1 MFQFHERACRTPR
14 CSIFP
19 FLSLL
24 LATGASWAVD
34 PGRHISQYGHAAWR
48 VQDGVFTGAPSAI
61 TQTADGYMWI
71 GTENGVVRFDGVRFT
86 PWKPDGNELPS
97 SDIFDL
103 LGARDGSLWVAT
115 AAGLTRWHDGV
126 VANFIHDSSNFE
138 PLVESRDG
146 TIWVVREERLGSGI
160 ASICQVTSSALQC
173 HRDSSDA
180 IPPTTYMAITEDT
193 SGNLWIG
200 SQTALVRWKPG
211 SSTVYTPPALAS
223 HAGIGISAIAANPDG
238 SLWVGMALRGRGLGL
253 QHFEHG
259 VWKSF
264 VVPGFDSSTLEVLTL
279 ALDRN
284 NTLWIGTS
292 DQGIYRISGER
303 VDHFG
308 SADGL
313 SGDSVRRFF
322 EDREGNV
329 WVTTSRGIDC
339 FHDVRIASFAKR
351 EGITV
356 TELDAVLAARD
367 GTVWIG
373 GANAL
378 NALHNNKLTSI
389 HAPKGVPG
397 NQYTSLFEDH
407 AHQIWIGIDDTLW
420 IYANG
425 AFHRVTRRDGRDT
438 GVITDIT
445 EDVDNNIWAESI
457 GPPRALLRIRGLT
470 VEEEFPA
477 AVIPAAHTI
486 GADRESGIWLG
497 LLNGDLARYRHGNFE
512 TFHFEHALPSHVLQI
527 SVDPDGS
534 VLGATPVGLI
544 GWRNGTQRTLTVKN
558 GLPCDAVFAFVR
570 DGHGAL
576 WLYTQCGLVQIADA
590 ALQDWWEHSDA
601 KIPLRIFDS
610 SDGVQP
616 EGAPFR
622 SAAMSPDGR
631 LWFVNL
637 SLLQMIDPAHLDG
650 NLMPPPVHIEQIV
663 ADRRNYSPKDGLR
676 LPALT
681 RDLEIDYTALSF
693 VAPQKM
699 RFRYR
704 LDGRDTA
711 WQDSGSRRQA
721 FYTDLRPGH
730 YRFRAVASNNDGI
743 WNETGAAVDL
753 EIPPAFFQTKWFLA
767 ICIAAGAMVLSI
779 SLWCLYK
786 IRIRS
791 IEQRYRERK
800 LAAEKL
806 ERSEGYLSEAQRLSS
821 TGSIGWNVSSGE
833 IYCSE
838 ETYKIFEFDR
848 AVKPTLELI
857 LQRIHPDDRAF
868 SQEAIARAS
877 REKTDFDFEHRLLV
891 PGGAV
896 KRLHVKAH
904 ALQDASGNLEY
915 VGAVMD
921 VTTIRLAEMELHKT
935 RTELAHAARVTSL
948 GELTASIAHE
958 VNQPLGA
965 VVTNAEAGMN
975 WLDCHP
981 PDMKEAHAAF
991 ERIAREGNRAG
1002 EIIRRVRTLARK
1014 TDIQM
1019 AQLELNETVS
1029 EALALVQHELLGYRV
1044 SMRMDLATALPRVL
1058 ADRVQLQQVI
1068 LNLVL
1073 NGIEAMQSITDR
1085 ARELIIR
1092 SEQCDAQHVRVT
1104 VTDCG
1109 VGFSAENAER
1119 LFTSFFTTKSSGMG
1133 MGLSICRS
1141 IIDAHGG
1148 RIWAT
1153 PNLPHGAT
1161 IQFTLPSHPEVAP

>member
-1 MFQFHERACRTPR
+1 MFQFHHRTCRTPR
-14 CSIFP
+14 GSILP
-19 FLSLL
+19 CLSLL
-24 LATGASWAVD
+24 LAAGSSWAVD
-34 PGRHISQYGHAAWR
+34 SGRHISQYGHTAWR
-48 VQDGVFTGAPSAI
+48 VQDGVFSGAPSAI

-86 PWKPDGNELPS
+86 PWKPDRNELPS

-126 VANFIHDSSNFE
+126 VANFVHDSSNFE

-146 TIWVVREERLGSGI
+146 TIWVVREERLGGAI
-160 ASICQVTSSALQC
+160 ASVCQVTSSDLNC

-211 SSTVYTPPALAS
+211 SSTVFAPPALAS

-264 VVPGFDSSTLEVLTL
+264 VVPGFDSSTLVVQTV

-284 NTLWIGTS
+284 NTLWIGTI
-292 DQGIYRISGER
+292 DQGIYRIAGKR

-322 EDREGNV
+322 EDREGNM
-329 WVTTSRGIDC
+329 WITTSRGIDC

-378 NALHNNKLTSI
+378 NALHENKVTSI

-397 NQYTSLFEDH
+397 DQYTSLFEDH
-407 AHQIWIGIDDTLW
+407 AGQMWIGIDNTLW
-420 IYANG
+420 IYTNG

-438 GVITDIT
+438 GVIADIA

-457 GPPRALLRIRGLT
+457 GPPRALLRIRGPT
-470 VEEEFPA
+470 VEEELPA
-477 AVIPAAHTI
+477 SVIPAAHTI

-544 GWRNGTQRTLTVKN
+544 GWRNGIQRTLTVKN

-570 DGHGAL
+570 DSHGAL
-576 WLYTQCGLVQIADA
+576 WLYTQCGLIQIADA
-590 ALQDWWEHSDA
+590 ALQAWWEHSDA

-650 NLMPPPVHIEQIV
+650 NLIPPPVHIEQIV
-663 ADRRNYSPKDGLR
+663 ADRRNYLIKDGLR

-693 VAPQKM
+693 MAPQKM

-704 LDGRDTA
+704 LEGRDTE
-711 WQDSGSRRQA
+711 WQDSGTRRQA
-721 FYTDLRPGH
+721 FYTDLRPGL
-730 YRFRAVASNNDGI
+730 YRFRAIASNNEGV
-743 WNETGAAVDL
+743 WNETGAAVDF

-767 ICIAAGAMVLSI
+767 IWILGAAAVLWLLFI
-779 SLWCLYK
+779 LRL
-786 IRIRS
+786 R
-791 IEQRYRERK
+791 QLQERMRGR
-800 LAAEKL
+800 L
-806 ERSEGYLSEAQRLSS
+806 EERLSER
-821 TGSIGWNVSSGE
+821 
-833 IYCSE
+833 
-838 ETYKIFEFDR
+838 
-848 AVKPTLELI
+848 
-857 LQRIHPDDRAF
+857 
-868 SQEAIARAS
+868 
-877 REKTDFDFEHRLLV
+877 
-891 PGGAV
+891 
-896 KRLHVKAH
+896 
-904 ALQDASGNLEY
+904 
-915 VGAVMD
+915 
-921 VTTIRLAEMELHKT
+921 
-935 RTELAHAARVTSL
+935 
-948 GELTASIAHE
+948 
-958 VNQPLGA
+958 
-965 VVTNAEAGMN
+965 
-975 WLDCHP
+975 
-981 PDMKEAHAAF
+981 
-991 ERIAREGNRAG
+991 ERIARDLHD
-1002 EIIRRVRTLARK
+1002 TLL
-1014 TDIQM
+1014 QGM
-1019 AQLELNETVS
+1019 QG
-1029 EALALVQHELLGYRV
+1029 LVFKFQ
-1044 SMRMDLATALPRVL
+1044 AA
-1058 ADRVQLQQVI
+1058 
-1068 LNLVL
+1068 
-1073 NGIEAMQSITDR
+1073 
-1085 ARELIIR
+1085 
-1092 SEQCDAQHVRVT
+1092 
-1104 VTDCG
+1104 
-1109 VGFSAENAER
+1109 AER
-1119 LFTSFFTTKSSGMG
+1119 LPASDSNRDRLEEALNLADEVLEDGRSKLAGLREFSSESQELFAALTVLGQSSAADRSVKFHSELEGEPKVLHPAVREEVYRIGAEALTNAFNHAKASSIELEILYGIAALGLLVRDDGIGIEDSAIAKPGSAAHFGLVGMRERAAKISSRIEIFTRPGAGTEVRLRVPATMAYGSRTLHRSKSW
-1133 MGLSICRS
+1133 LE
-1141 IIDAHGG
+1141 
-1148 RIWAT
+1148 RIFRVG
-1153 PNLPHGAT
+1153 P
-1161 IQFTLPSHPEVAP
+1161 HPE